1 MFKQDYTL
9 TPDGMFAYGYPRAAM
24 TTDSVIFGFD
34 GQRLNVLLIQRG
46 IEPYKGSW
54 AFPGGFLR
62 MEETI
67 EECASRELKEET
79 GYEYT
84 YMEQFGVFSE
94 VDRDPRWRV
103 VTTGF
108 YALAPIR
115 EVKGGDDAKEAQ
127 WFPIDQMPD
136 LAFDHARIFQ
146 AALQRLREDI
156 YFRPIGFELLP
167 EKFTIPQLQ
176 RLYES
181 ILPDVQF
188 ERRNFMKKMLA
199 TGILDKTNEKQ
210 EVHNHRA
217 ATYYIF
223 NKERYEEFKT
233 KKSFRLEF

>member
-1 MFKQDYTL
+1 MNDFTL
-9 TPDGMFAYGYPRAAM
+9 TSDGMFAYGYPRAAM

-34 GQRLNVLLIQRG
+34 GQQLNVLLIQRG
-46 IEPYKGSW
+46 IDPYKGSW

-62 MEETI
+62 MEETLA
-67 EECASRELKEET
+67 ECAQRELKEET
-79 GYEYT
+79 GLDNI
-84 YMEQFGVFSE
+84 YMEQFGTFSE
-94 VDRDPRWRV
+94 VERDPRWRV
-103 VTTGF
+103 VTTAF
-108 YALAPIR
+108 YALVKIS
-115 EVKGGDDAKEAQ
+115 EVKGGDDAADAK
-127 WFPIDQMPD
+127 WFPINQMPD

-181 ILPDVQF
+181 ILLDVQF

-199 TGILDKTNEKQ
+199 TGILDKTDEKQ
-210 EVHNHRA
+210 EAHNHRA

-233 KKSFRLEF
+233 KKNFRLEF